1 MRKLSYQEIFS
12 TRPTLAQ
19 LSSQKRFPL
28 YALCENIRSLYNVG
42 SIFRTSD
49 AVCLEKLYLSGYTGY
64 PPRKEIDKTALG
76 AVESVNWEHYKNP
89 QDAILELKNRDI
101 TIIAL
106 EHTSASIPYYEFEF
120 KFPFCLLLG
129 NEVEGLSA
137 ELIQSADAAVEI
149 PMFGLKQ
156 SLNVAVA
163 YGIVMYHAMVKYQEH
178 HFDSKIKPESEPQN
192 HIDKVHKYE

>member
-19 LSSQKRFPL
+19 LASEKPAPL
-28 YALCENIRSLYNVG
+28 HALCENIRSLYNVG

-49 AVCLEKLYLSGYTGY
+49 AVRLEKLYLTGYTGY

-76 AVESVNWEHYKNP
+76 AVESVQWQHYKDP
-89 QDAILELKNRDI
+89 QDAILEIKKQDI
-101 TIIAL
+101 AIIAL
-106 EHTSASIPYYEFEF
+106 EHTSASIPYYEYEF

-129 NEVEGLSA
+129 NEVEGLSVD
-137 ELIQSADAAVEI
+137 LVRQADGAVDI
-149 PMFGLKQ
+149 PMYGLKQ

-163 YGIVMYHAMVKYQEH
+163 YGIVMYHAMIKYQQRE
-178 HFDSKIKPESEPQN
+178 FDYKG
-192 HIDKVHKYE
+192 

>member
-19 LSSQKRFPL
+19 LATQERFPFFT
-28 YALCENIRSLYNVG
+28 LCENIRSLYNVG

-49 AVCLEKLYLSGYTGY
+49 AVRLEKLYLSGYTGY

-76 AVESVNWEHYKNP
+76 AAESVDWERYENP
-89 QDAILELKNRDI
+89 MDAILYLKKQNI

-106 EHTSASIPYYEFEF
+106 EHTSESIPYNEFEF
-120 KFPFCLLLG
+120 NYPFCLLLG
-129 NEVEGLSA
+129 NEVEGLSPD
-137 ELIQSADAAVEI
+137 LIRSADVAIEI

-163 YGIVMYHAMVKYQEH
+163 YGIVMYHALVKYHEKLPVCK
-178 HFDSKIKPESEPQN
+178 S
-192 HIDKVHKYE
+192 